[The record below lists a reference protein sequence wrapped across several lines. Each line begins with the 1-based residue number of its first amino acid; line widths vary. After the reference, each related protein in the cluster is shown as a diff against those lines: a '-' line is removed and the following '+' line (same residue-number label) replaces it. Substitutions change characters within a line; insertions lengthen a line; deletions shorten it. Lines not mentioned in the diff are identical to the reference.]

1 MGLLEQV
8 QRGRVAAPRR
18 TLVYGTHGIGKAQPL
33 DAKVLTP
40 SGFVNMGDLTVGDE
54 VIGSDGQAHHVIGV
68 YPQGEKEV
76 YRVTFRDGSITRCCD
91 DHLWFTQTCRERQAG
106 LSGAVRTLRDIRKTL
121 RYGTHF
127 NHAVPRVRPV
137 RFSALGNR
145 LPVEPWLLGIYLGDG
160 SSSGNVIITNPERD
174 LQEKVAASLDESD
187 TSTSVGAVSVR
198 VKARRK
204 TASRSILKV
213 ALEELGLDGLESHE
227 KYVPSLYLHGTPEQ
241 RLALLQG
248 LMDSDGY
255 VTNPGAVEFCTASR
269 RLADDVCFLIR
280 SLGGSAKLVYKPRPT
295 FTYRGERRVGRPAH
309 RVFASFPADVVPVSS
324 EKHLRKWSTPRW
336 AIRHTIRRVEPEG
349 RMPCQCIR
357 IDAPDA
363 LYVTDDFILTHNST
377 FGAMAEAPIFIQ
389 TEDGL
394 AGIDCERFPLATKY
408 RDVLAAMG
416 ELYTEPHEYRTVVLD
431 SLDWLERLI
440 FVEVCAN
447 RNVESIEDIGYGKGY
462 VFALTQWRE
471 VLAGLDALRN
481 DRGMNVI
488 LIAHAQIERFA
499 NPETDTYDR
508 YSPRLQKLASAL
520 VQEWCDDVLFA
531 TYRIHTKTTNEGFD
545 RKRVQAI
552 GTGERIVRTTERP
565 AHVAKN
571 RLGLPEEFP
580 LDYRNYAAYCRGEEP
595 SIETAELVET
605 GV

>member
-8 QRGRVAAPRR
+8 QRGRVSAPRR
-18 TLVYGTHGIGKAQPL
+18 TLVYGTHGIGK
-33 DAKVLTP
+33 
-40 SGFVNMGDLTVGDE
+40 
-54 VIGSDGQAHHVIGV
+54 
-68 YPQGEKEV
+68 
-76 YRVTFRDGSITRCCD
+76 
-91 DHLWFTQTCRERQAG
+91 
-106 LSGAVRTLRDIRKTL
+106 
-121 RYGTHF
+121 
-127 NHAVPRVRPV
+127 
-137 RFSALGNR
+137 
-145 LPVEPWLLGIYLGDG
+145 
-160 SSSGNVIITNPERD
+160 
-174 LQEKVAASLDESD
+174 
-187 TSTSVGAVSVR
+187 
-198 VKARRK
+198 
-204 TASRSILKV
+204 
-213 ALEELGLDGLESHE
+213 
-227 KYVPSLYLHGTPEQ
+227 
-241 RLALLQG
+241 
-248 LMDSDGY
+248 
-255 VTNPGAVEFCTASR
+255 
-269 RLADDVCFLIR
+269 
-280 SLGGSAKLVYKPRPT
+280 
-295 FTYRGERRVGRPAH
+295 
-309 RVFASFPADVVPVSS
+309 
-324 EKHLRKWSTPRW
+324 
-336 AIRHTIRRVEPEG
+336 
-349 RMPCQCIR
+349 
-357 IDAPDA
+357 
-363 LYVTDDFILTHNST
+363 ST
-377 FGAMAEAPIFIQ
+377 FGSMAEAPIFIQ

-408 RDVLAAMG
+408 REVLAAMS

-440 FVEVCAN
+440 FAEVCAN
-447 RNVESIEDIGYGKGY
+447 RGVESIEDIGYGKGY

-580 LDYRNYAAYCRGEEP
+580 LDYRNYAAFCRGEEP
-595 SIETAELVET
+595 LIETTELVET

>member
-8 QRGRVAAPRR
+8 QRGRVSAPRR
-18 TLVYGTHGIGKAQPL
+18 TLVYGTHGIGK
-33 DAKVLTP
+33 
-40 SGFVNMGDLTVGDE
+40 
-54 VIGSDGQAHHVIGV
+54 
-68 YPQGEKEV
+68 
-76 YRVTFRDGSITRCCD
+76 
-91 DHLWFTQTCRERQAG
+91 
-106 LSGAVRTLRDIRKTL
+106 
-121 RYGTHF
+121 
-127 NHAVPRVRPV
+127 
-137 RFSALGNR
+137 
-145 LPVEPWLLGIYLGDG
+145 
-160 SSSGNVIITNPERD
+160 
-174 LQEKVAASLDESD
+174 
-187 TSTSVGAVSVR
+187 
-198 VKARRK
+198 
-204 TASRSILKV
+204 
-213 ALEELGLDGLESHE
+213 
-227 KYVPSLYLHGTPEQ
+227 
-241 RLALLQG
+241 
-248 LMDSDGY
+248 
-255 VTNPGAVEFCTASR
+255 
-269 RLADDVCFLIR
+269 
-280 SLGGSAKLVYKPRPT
+280 
-295 FTYRGERRVGRPAH
+295 
-309 RVFASFPADVVPVSS
+309 
-324 EKHLRKWSTPRW
+324 
-336 AIRHTIRRVEPEG
+336 
-349 RMPCQCIR
+349 
-357 IDAPDA
+357 
-363 LYVTDDFILTHNST
+363 ST

-552 GTGERIVRTTERP
+552 GSGERIVRTTERP

-580 LDYRNYAAYCRGEEP
+580 LDYRNYAAFCRGEEP
-595 SIETAELVET
+595 LIETTELVET